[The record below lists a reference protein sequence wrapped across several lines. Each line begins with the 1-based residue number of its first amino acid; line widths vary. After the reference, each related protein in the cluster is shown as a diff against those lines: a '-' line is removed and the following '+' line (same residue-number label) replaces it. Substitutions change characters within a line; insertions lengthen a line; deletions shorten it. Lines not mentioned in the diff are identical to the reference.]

1 MDIIT
6 DVIKYLEKHNIVYT
20 KTLYKALKV
29 KVLYNISQNEFRNL
43 LYNMQEVGIIQTT
56 PYNGFSA
63 WRLK

>member
-6 DVIKYLEKHNIVYT
+6 DVTKYLEKHNIVYT
-20 KTLYKALKV
+20 KTLYKELKV

-56 PYNGFSA
+56 PYDGFSA

>member
-6 DVIKYLEKHNIVYT
+6 DVINYLEKHNVVYT

-29 KVLYNISQNEFRNL
+29 KALYNVSQNEFRNL
-43 LYNMQEVGIIQTT
+43 LYNMQEVGMIQTT
-56 PYNGFSA
+56 LYNGYSA

>member
-6 DVIKYLEKHNIVYT
+6 DVVEYLEKHNIVYT

-43 LYNMQEVGIIQTT
+43 LYNMQEVGMIKTT
-56 PYNGFSA
+56 PYNGLSA